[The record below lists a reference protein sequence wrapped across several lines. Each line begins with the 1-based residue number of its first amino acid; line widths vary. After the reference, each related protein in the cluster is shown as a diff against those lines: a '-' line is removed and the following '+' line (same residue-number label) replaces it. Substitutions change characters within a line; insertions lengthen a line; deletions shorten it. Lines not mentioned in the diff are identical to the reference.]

1 MQRQDH
7 SFGANLHGIAGTPGK
22 EKVME
27 GKKESAR
34 PGAPQTKDGRTVPG
48 NGKTVNIAVYHHEK
62 FGDLRVTDREGK
74 PWFVGQDVARSLG
87 YADPDQA
94 LRTHCKQVRTLP
106 VKTTDQGQTS
116 PVVST
121 GQVQAA
127 SVRDTDRVR
136 TRPAKLVGQVRHLK
150 IINESDTLRLVM
162 RSRTPKAVEYQDWVV
177 EEVLP
182 QIHRTGM
189 YIDPKLR
196 EGLDSATVNSI
207 FEEMM
212 RPDAQMIRRA
222 ERRGAR
228 MGVDAYVSLE
238 KGARGFNP
246 DIYGRLVR
254 YYQMGLSYRE
264 MSLLLKASQSTLR
277 RWVSKMVLVGML
289 SPRVKG
295 RVTL

>member
-1 MQRQDH
+1 MQKKKEGVRQD
-7 SFGANLHGIAGTPGK
+7 
-22 EKVME
+22 
-27 GKKESAR
+27 
-34 PGAPQTKDGRTVPG
+34 APQTKDGRTVSG
-48 NGKTVNIAVYHHEK
+48 NGNTVNIAVYHHEK

-74 PWFVGQDVARSLG
+74 PWFVGRDVARSLG

-94 LRTHCKQVRTLP
+94 LRKHCKRVRTLP

-116 PVVST
+116 PVETT
-121 GQVQAA
+121 GQVQAS
-127 SVRDTDRVR
+127 SVRDTD
-136 TRPAKLVGQVRHLK
+136 QVRHLK

-162 RSRTPKAVEYQDWVV
+162 RGRTPKAAEYQDWVV

-196 EGLDSATVNSI
+196 EGLDSAAVNSI

-228 MGVDAYVSLE
+228 MGVKAFLSLSR
-238 KGARGFNP
+238 GARSFNA
-246 DIYGRLVR
+246 DIYDRLTG
-254 YYQMGLSYRE
+254 YYSMGLSYKD
-264 MSLLLKASQSTLR
+264 MSVLLGVSESTLR
-277 RWVSKMVLVGML
+277 RWVSKMVLAGMVP
-289 SPRVKG
+289 PRVKAG
-295 RVTL
+295 VR

>member
-1 MQRQDH
+1 MT
-7 SFGANLHGIAGTPGK
+7 G
-22 EKVME
+22 EKRE
-27 GKKESAR
+27 R
-34 PGAPQTKDGRTVPG
+34 PPRRPQTKIRETVSG
-48 NGKTVNIAVYHHEK
+48 NGNTVNIAVYHHEK

-74 PWFVGQDVARSLG
+74 PWFIALDMARSLE

-94 LRTHCKQVRTLP
+94 IRHNCKQA
-106 VKTTDQGQTS
+106 QTI
-116 PVVST
+116 
-121 GQVQAA
+121 
-127 SVRDTDRVR
+127 SVRDTD
-136 TRPAKLVGQVRHLK
+136 QVRHLK
-150 IINESDTLRLVM
+150 IINEPDTLRLVM

-182 QIHRTGM
+182 SIRRTGM

-196 EGLDSATVNSI
+196 EGLDSVAVNSI

-228 MGVDAYVSLE
+228 MGVKAYVSLE

-264 MSLLLKASQSTLR
+264 MSLLLKASESTLR

-295 RVTL
+295 GVARKTGGTGR

>member
-1 MQRQDH
+1 M
-7 SFGANLHGIAGTPGK
+7 K
-22 EKVME
+22 E
-27 GKKESAR
+27 KKESAQ
-34 PGAPQTKDGRTVPG
+34 PGAPQTKDGETVSGKG
-48 NGKTVNIAVYHHEK
+48 NTVNIAVYHHEK

-94 LRTHCKQVRTLP
+94 LRKHCKQVRTLP

-116 PVVST
+116 PVETT
-121 GQVQAA
+121 GQGQTI
-127 SVRDTDRVR
+127 SVRDT
-136 TRPAKLVGQVRHLK
+136 GQVRHLK

-162 RSRTPKAVEYQDWVV
+162 RGRTPKAVEYQDWVV

-182 QIHRTGM
+182 SIHRTGV

-222 ERRGAR
+222 ECRGAR
-228 MGVDAYVSLE
+228 MGVKAFLSLSR
-238 KGARGFNP
+238 GARSFSA
-246 DIYGRLVR
+246 DMYDRLTG
-254 YYQMGLSYRE
+254 YYSMGLSYKD
-264 MSLLLKASQSTLR
+264 MSVLLGVSESSLR
-277 RWVSKMVLVGML
+277 RWVNKMVLVGML

-295 RVTL
+295 REVAK